1 MVFIIAEIGINHNG
15 DIKIA
20 KELIKIA
27 KLSGCDAVKFQ
38 KRNVEIAYSKE
49 VLDAQI
55 EDLDFD
61 QTIGSVELSDYENQ
75 RADYSLQEDT
85 LIDDK
90 QHDKE
95 KR

>member
-1 MVFIIAEIGINHNG
+1 MFVALVILLCIFVLIVVCLPFFLDNES
-15 DIKIA
+15 DILGLNSNMA
-20 KELIKIA
+20 TA
-27 KLSGCDAVKFQ
+27 D
-38 KRNVEIAYSKE
+38 YSKE

-61 QTIGSVELSDYENQ
+61 QTIGSVEVNDYNKQ
-75 RADYSLQEDT
+75 RADYSVQEDP

-90 QHDKE
+90 E

>member
-1 MVFIIAEIGINHNG
+1 MFLICVLLLCVFVVIVVCLPFFLDNES
-15 DIKIA
+15 DIL
-20 KELIKIA
+20 ELNSNIVA
-27 KLSGCDAVKFQ
+27 GG
-38 KRNVEIAYSKE
+38 YSKE